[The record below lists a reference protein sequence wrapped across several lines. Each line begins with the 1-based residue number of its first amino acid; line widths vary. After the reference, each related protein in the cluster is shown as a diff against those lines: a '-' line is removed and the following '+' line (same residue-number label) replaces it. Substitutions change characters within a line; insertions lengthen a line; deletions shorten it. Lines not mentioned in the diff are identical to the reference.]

1 MILAIGVGPGSP
13 EYLTVRAR
21 NEVASADIVAGF
33 KPALETVREFAK
45 GEVIE
50 IPAHAGEVEFLKYI
64 AGKSGEKKCV
74 FCFTGDPNFSA
85 SELLD
90 KIAIYDEVEIVPG
103 ISSVQIAASKAKVAF
118 EDSIFISFHKGGSLE
133 EIKRELLNRAK
144 GNRNIILLPRPY
156 DFMPEEI
163 AGYLMQN
170 GVSPDTEVIIYQNLT
185 MSNEKESY
193 QSLKEIKGKFSDLCV
208 MVIKR

>member
-1 MILAIGVGPGSP
+1 MILAIGAGPGSS
-13 EYLTVRAR
+13 EYVTIRAK

-33 KPALETVREFAK
+33 RPALDAVREYIR
-45 GEVIE
+45 GEIIE
-50 IPAHAGEVEFLKYI
+50 IPSHSGEEEFLKYI
-64 AGKSGEKKCV
+64 GEQSRDKKCV

-90 KIAIYDEVEIVPG
+90 KIAVYDEVELVPG
-103 ISSVQIAASKAKVAF
+103 ISSVQVAASKARVAF
-118 EDSIFISFHKGGSLE
+118 EDSVFVSFHKGDAFE
-133 EIKRELLNRAK
+133 EIKRELLARVK
-144 GNRNIILLPRPY
+144 ETRNIILLPRPF
-156 DFMPEEI
+156 DFMPEQI

-185 MSNEKESY
+185 LDNEKEDCMK
-193 QSLKEIKGKFSDLCV
+193 LKEIKGEFSDLCV